1 MGSKKNRNRLFI
13 VNNMK
18 KRYQKAP
25 RINRWDQTKS
35 CNANTLKLVEKLF
48 EPEKIP
54 EELKEQI
61 LKLNN

>member
-1 MGSKKNRNRLFI
+1 
-13 VNNMK
+13 MK

-25 RINRWDQTKS
+25 RIGRWDQTKS
-35 CNANTLKLVEKLF
+35 CNANTLKLVEKIF

-61 LKLNN
+61 LNLKKL